1 MQRLAE
7 GLSGFALIQSAKI
20 CQIRVIR
27 VPFRLAQRLQ
37 SPFPFSNYLYCA
49 WRAGVSAGRG
59 AISGSRRVA

>member
-7 GLSGFALIQSAKI
+7 GLSAFALIQSAKI

-27 VPFRLAQRLQ
+27 VLFRLAERLQ
-37 SPFPFSNYLYCA
+37 SPFHFSNYPSRVG
-49 WRAGVSAGRG
+49 RAGISAGRG